1 MPAGV
6 ASTWGDGVGYTKRT
20 FEKSSVSWPV
30 PRILRSGARERIGPP
45 ALGHPDISI
54 AATVASLR
62 AVDETQYQEN
72 VASMAWRST
81 PIRAPDI

>member
-1 MPAGV
+1 MGH
-6 ASTWGDGVGYTKRT
+6 
-20 FEKSSVSWPV
+20 
-30 PRILRSGARERIGPP
+30 RE
-45 ALGHPDISI
+45 ISI

-81 PIRAPDI
+81 PVRAPDI